1 MKGLLPQNPF
11 MEKISSAAI
20 AGILVVL
27 VVAGAA
33 IVMHGSGTAQTNE
46 ISNVSTNPGFQ
57 PTDMKDFKKPD
68 AATLKK
74 MLTPEQFAVTQ
85 EAATEAP
92 FSNEYDGNHA
102 PGIYVDVVSGEPLFS
117 SLDKFDSGCGWPAFT
132 KPVDDK
138 KIVEHTD
145 TSYGMERTEVRSK
158 TADSHLGHVFDDG
171 PEPTH
176 LRYCINSASLKFIPL
191 EKMEAAG
198 YGAELAPFIKAGLYK
213 PPSAQSQ
220 TNSPPKN

>member
-1 MKGLLPQNPF
+1 MEEFLSQNPF
-11 MEKISSAAI
+11 MKKISSAAI
-20 AGILVVL
+20 AGIFTVL
-27 VVAGAA
+27 LVAGVV
-33 IVMHGSGTAQTNE
+33 IVMRGTAQTNG
-46 ISNVSTNPGFQ
+46 IFNVSTDKIYSTN
-57 PTDMKDFKKPD
+57 DMKDFKKPD
-68 AATLKK
+68 AVTLKK

-92 FSNEYDGNHA
+92 FSNEYDRNFA

-117 SLDKFDSGCGWPAFT
+117 SLDKFDSGCGWPAFS

-138 KIVEHTD
+138 KIVEYTD

-171 PEPTH
+171 PGPTH

-213 PPSAQSQ
+213 PSSAQSQ
-220 TNSPPKN
+220 TNLPPKN